1 MKKALALAL
10 VLSVVGFSCSPGT
23 TEGTKLAEGT
33 PAYQLAKDLSAVLPL
48 FDPDKN
54 TVLYEAKKF
63 TVTAGDVAEVI
74 LNTMGN
80 AAFQLIDRDPAG
92 LKAAVLQAAE
102 QIGERR
108 LLTAAAEAAGITFSQ
123 EEFDKVLA
131 EQYAKAGGEEAFLE
145 MLKSNKVDPES
156 FKRMMRE
163 EQMIGKFLEAD
174 VFQKITV
181 GEEELR
187 QAYAADKTATVR
199 HILLMTQGKLE
210 SEIPEIRKKMEDLL
224 ARARKGEDFA
234 ALAREYTEDPGSK
247 ENGGLYED
255 FPRGMMVKPFE
266 DAAFSV
272 PVGELSGVI
281 ETKYGFHILKVE
293 NRMKET
299 EPFEAV
305 RTRLE
310 DNLKLAKRAG
320 VYENFVAGLKSKAG
334 FVEVKS

>member
-1 MKKALALAL
+1 MMKIF
-10 VLSVVGFSCSPGT
+10 FS
-23 TEGTKLAEGT
+23 
-33 PAYQLAKDLSAVLPL
+33 
-48 FDPDKN
+48 
-54 TVLYEAKKF
+54 
-63 TVTAGDVAEVI
+63 
-74 LNTMGN
+74 
-80 AAFQLIDRDPAG
+80 
-92 LKAAVLQAAE
+92 
-102 QIGERR
+102 ERR